1 MKKNLFLTFCFSFIP
16 GAGQMYQGYMK
27 RGMSILTL
35 FATCCA
41 ILGTIGIPLFAIPI
55 PVIYIYSFFDT
66 FNIRYTIDSE
76 NKYEDKYIWD
86 IADLDELKKSFN
98 LPSTKKILGIILMFI
113 GIYILI
119 SNILPQML
127 SDLGIR
133 YISSYLYKISS
144 YLTPIAISL
153 LSIVIGIKLLNRK

>member
-1 MKKNLFLTFCFSFIP
+1 MKKNLFLTFCFSFVP

-27 RGMSILTL
+27 RGTSILTF
-35 FATCCA
+35 FAACCA
-41 ILGTIGIPLFAIPI
+41 LLGTVGIPLFAIPI

-66 FNIRYTIDSE
+66 FNIRNNIDSE
-76 NKYEDKYIWD
+76 NKFEDKYIWD
-86 IADLDELKKSFN
+86 IADLEGLKNSFN
-98 LPSTKKILGIILMFI
+98 MPNTKKILGIILVFI

-119 SNILPQML
+119 SNIIPQML
-127 SDLGIR
+127 YDLGINYIAR
-133 YISSYLYKISS
+133 YFYDISS